1 MYAMLLLKEMRQAK
15 GLTEREQD
23 ICNYILEYPE
33 QVAVLSSRE
42 LGHATFTSAASVT
55 RFCQKMGCKG
65 YPDFRLRFVS
75 ELKIWDANAEEK
87 IRIEEKE
94 SVVTLVN
101 KISDLE
107 RKAVDETRKA
117 LSLEQMMRIRNMIH
131 QAVCVDFYVY
141 DLNVHLAQYGCS
153 QFLHAGKMAYTHIA
167 TNVQQLHALIPK
179 EKHVAIVISH
189 TGENARLGEIVET
202 LKAKK
207 TKVIVISSYKNRTL
221 STMGDEFIFAAGSEG
236 AEEFWTSMFF
246 SSVKYILDIMYGMEF
261 SANYENNLK
270 LNAEYEKIGVE
281 KLWALS
287 GDIWDN
293 KEY

>member
-1 MYAMLLLKEMRQAK
+1 MLLLKEMRQVT

-23 ICNYILEYPE
+23 ICNYILEHPE

-75 ELKIWDANAEEK
+75 ELKLWDAKAEEK
-87 IRIEEKE
+87 IQIEERE
-94 SVVTLVN
+94 NIVSLVK
-101 KISDLE
+101 KISELE

-117 LSLEQMMRIRNMIH
+117 LSLEQMLRIGKMVH
-131 QAVCVDFYVY
+131 QAECVDFYVY

-153 QFLHAGKMAYTHIA
+153 QLLHAGKMAYTYIA

-179 EKHVAIVISH
+179 ENHLAIVISH
-189 TGENARLGEIVET
+189 TGENSRLGEIIKT
-202 LKAKK
+202 LKKRK
-207 TKVIVISSYKNRTL
+207 TKVIVISANRNRL
-221 STMGDEFIFAAGSEG
+221 LPDLGDEFIYAAG
-236 AEEFWTSMFF
+236 AERLDEFWTAMFF
-246 SSVKYILDIMYGMEF
+246 SSVKYLLDIMFGMEF
-261 SANYENNLK
+261 SANYEQNMK
-270 LNAEYEKIGVE
+270 LNEDYEKIGAE

-287 GDIWDN
+287 N
-293 KEY
+293 NEQ